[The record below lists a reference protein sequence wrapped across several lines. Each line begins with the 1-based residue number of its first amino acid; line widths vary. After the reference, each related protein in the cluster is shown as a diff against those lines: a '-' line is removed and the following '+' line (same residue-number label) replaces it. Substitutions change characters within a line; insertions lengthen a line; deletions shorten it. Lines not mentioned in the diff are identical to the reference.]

1 MRKGKRRW
9 MPALALTFW
18 RHNSKRQLRKAEKLK
33 RNLEFYIKDRVSI
46 TKKKVTQTKK
56 QQLKA
61 IANNKIIE
69 IATTKLVAHCCNDM
83 ALSLAAQQL
92 SSNLCCAPGTRK
104 KCRQQRSQAIKTITI
119 TTTTTLII

>member
-1 MRKGKRRW
+1 

-46 TKKKVTQTKK
+46 TKKKSHKPKK

-69 IATTKLVAHCCNDM
+69 IATTKLVAVVIYVARPEPAKSVDSNVRK
-83 ALSLAAQQL
+83 QL
-92 SSNLCCAPGTRK
+92 K
-104 KCRQQRSQAIKTITI
+104 Q
-119 TTTTTLII
+119 